1 MYKQHIGNRVK
12 ESTVKALS
20 TWMDGRLTDISQ
32 PLIHADDHG
41 VIVGDG
47 AFETLLVINV
57 LAPQNLTTQKTS
69 HTPSTPDAL
78 TINKAKQAFAV
89 QRHLNRL
96 RHSLHILGIQCPY
109 SDEEIRGAI
118 DACIAATTDAGVIR
132 ITVTSGR
139 GGLNS
144 RREQGAVTVI
154 VMAGAQPPKYL
165 PGTNV
170 AIMPFPRNEKGV
182 TAGVKSTSYV
192 ENVLA
197 LRLASQRQAS
207 EAIFHDTQSR
217 LSEGTGSNIFWV
229 EGNTLH
235 TPPLD
240 TGCLAG
246 ITRELIMERLN
257 VIPKHLPIDELAGVD
272 EAFLTSTTRK
282 VQSIGSVDGTK
293 LPVVGGELTLKAA
306 AVVDHLIKTDIDP

>member
-1 MYKQHIGNRVK
+1 
-12 ESTVKALS
+12 
-20 TWMDGRLTDISQ
+20 MDGRLTDISQ

-47 AFETLLVINV
+47 AFETLLVIDV
-57 LAPQNLTTQKTS
+57 PAPTTLTTQKKKLATELTTS
-69 HTPSTPDAL
+69 SPNTTNTHSNPNTLA
-78 TINKAKQAFAV
+78 INKLQQAKMKQAFAV

-96 RHSLHILGIQCPY
+96 RHSLRVLDIQCPY
-109 SDEEIRGAI
+109 SDEEIRAAI
-118 DACIAATTDAGVIR
+118 DTCIAATTDAGVIR

-139 GGLNS
+139 GSLNS
-144 RREQGAVTVI
+144 RRGHGEVKVI
-154 VMAGAQPPKYL
+154 VMAGDQPPKYL

-170 AIMPFPRNEKGV
+170 AVMSFPRNERSV

-197 LRLASQRQAS
+197 LRLASQKQAS
-207 EAIFHDTQSR
+207 EAIFHDTQGR

-229 EGNTLH
+229 EGDTLH
-235 TPPLD
+235 TSPLD

-246 ITRELIMERLN
+246 VTRELIMEQLD
-257 VIPKHLPIDELAGVD
+257 VTPKHLPIDELAEVD

-282 VQSIGSVDGTK
+282 VQSIGSVDGIK

-306 AVVDHLIKTDIDP
+306 AVLDYLIMTDIDP